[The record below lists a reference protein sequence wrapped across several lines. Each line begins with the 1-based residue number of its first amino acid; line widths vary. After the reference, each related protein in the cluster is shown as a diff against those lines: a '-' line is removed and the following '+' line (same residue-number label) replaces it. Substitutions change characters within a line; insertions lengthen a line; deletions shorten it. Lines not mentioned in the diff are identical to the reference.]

1 MPEQEATTQDDR
13 MNPLEPEPQP
23 LAAEGELPV
32 EDEMVAEEEA
42 LASAPPLSRREL
54 WANRLRYFLVGV
66 AIVCTAGIGYL
77 VLTRGV
83 SSPTEVTVSTLT
95 PTHTPTQTIT
105 PTPTATPRPPTET
118 PTPGPTPTPLPPF
131 RYRVRPGDT
140 WLGLAIDYDVSLDSV
155 LALNSRTEDDYL
167 KLDEEILIPWPT
179 YTVTPDPTLI
189 PTLDVI
195 QELASEQCR
204 EHVIKVGET
213 LYAIAAAYEV
223 SPLLLEQ
230 VNGITNPDL
239 LKEGQKL
246 CIPLVTPGPPPS
258 PTFGPSPTP
267 AEGQLYP
274 APLLLYPPAGTE
286 VPPGSRQVT
295 LQWTVAG
302 WLEAD
307 ETYMVEIRN
316 LSRVDSRVVRGF
328 VKTTAWQLP
337 ESVHPAVG
345 KIETFAWRVSVVRG
359 EGEPGG
365 EEYRWERSS
374 LPSGWQTFMW
384 MGAAPNV
391 TPTPSS

>member
-1 MPEQEATTQDDR
+1 MP
-13 MNPLEPEPQP
+13 EPEPIAENDRPASLEVEPRPPAAEAEGPVSEEIPADEEP
-23 LAAEGELPV
+23 LASEPA
-32 EDEMVAEEEA
+32 
-42 LASAPPLSRREL
+42 LSRREL

-66 AIVCTAGIGYL
+66 ATVCIAGIGYL

-83 SSPTEVTVSTLT
+83 SSPTQVTVSTLT
-95 PTHTPTQTIT
+95 PTHTPTQTIS
-105 PTPTATPRPPTET
+105 PTPTATPRPPTQT
-118 PTPGPTPTPLPPF
+118 PTPGPTPTPLPPS
-131 RYRVRPGDT
+131 RYRVQRGDT
-140 WLGLAIDYDVSLDSV
+140 WLGLAIDYDISLDSI
-155 LALNSRTEDDYL
+155 LAINGRTEDDYL

-179 YTVTPDPTLI
+179 YTLTPDPTLI

-195 QELASEQCR
+195 QDLASEQCR
-204 EHVIKVGET
+204 EHIIKIGET
-213 LYAIAAAYEV
+213 LYAIAAVYEV

-267 AEGQLYP
+267 ADGRLHP
-274 APLLLYPPAGTE
+274 APLLLYPPPGTE

-302 WLEAD
+302 WLGAD
-307 ETYMVEIRN
+307 ESYMVEVRN
-316 LSRVDSRVVRGF
+316 LSRVNSRALRGF

-337 ESVHPAVG
+337 ESLYPAVG

-359 EGEPGG
+359 EGEPGDEG
-365 EEYRWERSS
+365 FRWERSG

-384 MGAAPNV
+384 MGAASDS
-391 TPTPSS
+391 TPTPSP